1 MLFSFLRSHFL
12 LFFDFSCFSPLFLCS
27 NICPS
32 GKFTDTLLPHLD
44 LNIQCKDCP
53 TGRYIE
59 DEAIDE
65 TKHESET
72 NCLHC
77 PRGYEFENKSKCQV
91 CGFSKYQDQSDLANV
106 MCKICPENK
115 FIADDRL
122 IADAHLV
129 QGSCLDCKEGKFA
142 AAGDRFCDTCS
153 AGRERKDSSCDDC
166 SLGKFGESK
175 KSCVDCPTG
184 YYQDSSGA
192 ASCLPCIP

>member
-1 MLFSFLRSHFL
+1 M
-12 LFFDFSCFSPLFLCS
+12 
-27 NICPS
+27 
-32 GKFTDTLLPHLD
+32 LPHLD
-44 LNIQCKDCP
+44 LSIQCKDCP

-59 DEAIDE
+59 DEAKDE
-65 TKHESET
+65 TNHESET

-129 QGSCLDCKEGKFA
+129 QGSCLDC
-142 AAGDRFCDTCS
+142 RS
-153 AGRERKDSSCDDC
+153 GR
-166 SLGKFGESK
+166 FGESK
-175 KSCVDCPTG
+175 KSCFDCPTG

-192 ASCLPCIP
+192 ASCLSCIP

>member
-1 MLFSFLRSHFL
+1 M
-12 LFFDFSCFSPLFLCS
+12 
-27 NICPS
+27 
-32 GKFTDTLLPHLD
+32 LPHLD

-91 CGFSKYQDQSDLANV
+91 CGFSKYQDQSNV
-106 MCKICPENK
+106 ASVTCKTCPADSY
-115 FIADDRL
+115 ITDDRKYSFNHEL
-122 IADAHLV
+122 EK
-129 QGSCLDCKEGKFA
+129 DCVKCSDGKFTLEI
-142 AAGDRFCDTCS
+142 GDRACDTCS
-153 AGRERKDSSCDDC
+153 AGRERKDSSCEDC
-166 SLGKFGESK
+166 SQGQFGESK
-175 KSCVDCPTG
+175 KSCIDCPTG
-184 YYQDSSGA
+184 YYQDSTGA